1 MPRFE
6 DLDVD
11 EQRNEI
17 LKGIHNH
24 LAQINKWLEVIA
36 ARYARLDADDVF
48 GLKTETDYLMTNFR
62 EAIFQEPSYVGY
74 TKKRGLYKEYDEGDK
89 RICVPLGEYERTDP
103 IDEDGCFWVKE

>member
-1 MPRFE
+1 MQRFE
-6 DLDVD
+6 DLDVE

-48 GLKTETDYLMTNFR
+48 CLKTETDYLMTNFR
-62 EAIFQEPSYVGY
+62 EAIFHEPSDVGY
-74 TKKRGLYKEYDEGDK
+74 TQKQGLYKEYDEGDK
-89 RICVPLGEYERTDP
+89 RICVPLGEYERTAP
-103 IDEDGCFWVKE
+103 IDKDGCFCVQE